1 VKGSA
6 CRGGYPEL
14 DIFGVGKVMAKQS
27 KRMKYLV
34 EKTQDLAPM
43 ELSSAVDILK
53 GLDSSLPKGVKPGKG
68 DQTVELAVCLGI
80 DPKHADQIVRGSIV
94 LPHGIG
100 KTQRVLV
107 FCQGANVKVA
117 EEAGADLVGGKEL
130 AEKIKDGFTD
140 FDVAIATPD
149 MMGVVGPLGR
159 VLGPRGLMP
168 SPKAGT
174 VTQDVANAVKE
185 YKAGKVE
192 FRCDD
197 AGNVHCVVG
206 KLSFDAAALNENA
219 AALLALIYQLKP
231 SVSKGQYVKSV
242 TLSATQLP
250 GVPIVAV

>member
-1 VKGSA
+1 
-6 CRGGYPEL
+6 
-14 DIFGVGKVMAKQS
+14 MAKVS
-27 KRMKYLV
+27 KRAKVIQDKLQKLGTV
-34 EKTQDLAPM
+34 ELPQ
-43 ELSSAVDILK
+43 AVTALK
-53 GLDSSLPKGVKPGKG
+53 SLEDGLPKGVKKTPF
-68 DQTVELAVCLGI
+68 DQTVEIAVRLGV

-107 FCQGANVKVA
+107 FCQGANIQIA
-117 EEAGADLVGGKEL
+117 QDAGADFVGGKDL
-130 AEKIKDGFTD
+130 ADKIKDGWTD

-192 FRCDD
+192 FRCDS
-197 AGNVHCVVG
+197 AGIVHCVVG
-206 KLSFDAAALNENA
+206 KMSFSEQQLVENIE
-219 AALLALIYQLKP
+219 ALLTLIRSLRPQAA
-231 SVSKGQYVKSV
+231 KGQYVRSI

-250 GVPIVAV
+250 GIPVVAA